1 MKDILPDLT
10 DWVVAGDR
18 VAVATVVGVHRSAPR
33 PPGAKMAV
41 NADGRIVGA
50 VSGGCVVGAVVG
62 VAEQILHR
70 GAGPALLHYGIA
82 DEEAW
87 DVGLP
92 CGGEIEVW
100 VAEHRPSRFEEIAAV
115 GGRAAR
121 VTVLEGE
128 HAGAQVLLEP
138 GTQSG
143 EDGRDATAGDGN
155 GRASAAGRDANG
167 HRAAGPAPGGAGAT
181 ALTGSLGDRDLDAR
195 ALAAAGELLW
205 TQRSERRGDLF
216 VDVVHPPPRLI
227 VFGAVDFA
235 AAVCTLARAAGWRPY
250 VVDPRERFA
259 TPERFPDAE
268 EVVCA
273 WPDRAFEQLGGIDPA
288 TSIAVLTHD
297 PKLDDAAL
305 LIALRSDADY
315 VGAMGSRRAQ
325 ASRRERLL
333 EAGVDEEELARLA
346 APIGLDLGATSNEET
361 ALSIVAEVVAHRN
374 GREGGR
380 LTHASGRIHDLT
392 SPDVAGSGDGRRNTV
407 IAGSGDGR
415 QEPMI
420 ASSGDG
426 RRGP

>member
-10 DWVVAGDR
+10 DWVAAGDR
-18 VAVATVVGVHRSAPR
+18 VAVATVVGVYRSAPR

-50 VSGGCVVGAVVG
+50 VSGGCVEGAVVG
-62 VAEQILHR
+62 VAEQVLHQ
-70 GAGPALLHYGIA
+70 GAGPQVLHFGIA

-87 DVGLP
+87 GVGLP

-121 VTVLEGE
+121 VTLLEGE
-128 HAGAQVLLEP
+128 RAGADVLVEL
-138 GTQSG
+138 GM
-143 EDGRDATAGDGN
+143 GRESHGN
-155 GRASAAGRDANG
+155 R
-167 HRAAGPAPGGAGAT
+167 HRPGG
-181 ALTGSLGDRDLDAR
+181 LTLSGSLGDPGLDAR
-195 ALAAAGELLW
+195 ALEAAGELIW
-205 TQRSERRGDLF
+205 AQRCERRGSLF

-235 AAVCTLARAAGWRPY
+235 AAVCTLARAAGWLPY
-250 VVDPRERFA
+250 VVDPRGRFA
-259 TPERFPDAE
+259 TPERFPAAE

-273 WPDRAFEQLGGIDPA
+273 WPDKAFEQLGGIDPA

-305 LIALRSDADY
+305 LIALRSDAGY

-333 EAGVDEEELARLA
+333 EAGVDEDELARLA

-380 LTHASGRIHDLT
+380 LTHADGRIHD
-392 SPDVAGSGDGRRNTV
+392 VGDAVTN
-407 IAGSGDGR
+407 
-415 QEPMI
+415 P
-420 ASSGDG
+420 
-426 RRGP
+426 

>member
-10 DWVVAGDR
+10 DWVAAGDR
-18 VAVATVVGVHRSAPR
+18 VAVAIVVGVHRSAPR

-50 VSGGCVVGAVVG
+50 VSGGCVEGAVVG
-62 VAEQILHR
+62 VAEQILHQ
-70 GAGPALLHYGIA
+70 GAGPQLLHFGIA

-100 VAEHRPSRFEEIAAV
+100 VAEHRPSRFEHIAAL

-128 HAGAQVLLEP
+128 AAGAEVLVEP
-138 GTQSG
+138 G
-143 EDGRDATAGDGN
+143 DPAAGDGN
-155 GRASAAGRDANG
+155 GRRP
-167 HRAAGPAPGGAGAT
+167 AGPT
-181 ALTGSLGDRDLDAR
+181 LVGSLGDPDLDAQ
-195 ALAAAGELLW
+195 ALEAAGELIW
-205 TQRSERRGDLF
+205 AQRSEWRGSLF

-235 AAVCTLARAAGWRPY
+235 AAVCTLARAAGWLPY
-250 VVDPRERFA
+250 VVDPRGRFA

-273 WPDRAFEQLGGIDPA
+273 WPDKAFEQLGGIDPA

-305 LIALRSDADY
+305 LIALRSAAGY
-315 VGAMGSRRAQ
+315 VGAMGSRGAQ

-333 EAGVDEEELARLA
+333 EAGVDGAELARLA

-361 ALSIVAEVVAHRN
+361 ALSIVAEVVAQRN
-374 GREGGR
+374 GHEGGR
-380 LTHASGRIHDLT
+380 LAHASGRIHDGGET
-392 SPDVAGSGDGRRNTV
+392 SPDVAGSGDGRRNP
-407 IAGSGDGR
+407 IFAG
-415 QEPMI
+415 P
-420 ASSGDG
+420 GDG
-426 RRGP
+426 RRNP

>member
-10 DWVVAGDR
+10 DWVAAGDR

-50 VSGGCVVGAVVG
+50 VSGGCVEGAVVG
-62 VAEQILHR
+62 VAEQILHQ
-70 GAGPALLHYGIA
+70 GAGPQLLHYGIA

-100 VAEHRPSRFEEIAAV
+100 VAEHRPSRFEDIAAV

-121 VTVLEGE
+121 VTVLDGE
-128 HAGAQVLLEP
+128 AAGAEVLIELAV
-138 GTQSG
+138 
-143 EDGRDATAGDGN
+143 GRESDGN
-155 GRASAAGRDANG
+155 GRRPVG
-167 HRAAGPAPGGAGAT
+167 
-181 ALTGSLGDRDLDAR
+181 LTLADSLGDPNLDAQ
-195 ALAAAGELLW
+195 ALEAAGELIW
-205 TQRSERRGDLF
+205 AQRSEWRGSLF

-235 AAVCTLARAAGWRPY
+235 AAVCTLARAAGWLPY
-250 VVDPRERFA
+250 VVDPRGRFA

-273 WPDRAFEQLGGIDPA
+273 WPDKAFEQLGGIDPA

-305 LIALRSDADY
+305 LIALRSDAGY
-315 VGAMGSRRAQ
+315 IGAMGSRRAQ

-333 EAGVDEEELARLA
+333 EVGVGEDELMRLS